1 MKALARLV
9 RWLLFAAFFL
19 LAFWFAL
26 KNATPVPLVLTNE
39 VRWDQVPLIF
49 IILLSLCAGV
59 LLGALAAAPA
69 IFRLRRELARLA
81 RASDRTRAPE
91 PAPERA
97 AEAARHAGAV
107 GQDS

>member
-1 MKALARLV
+1 MKALARLL

-49 IILLSLCAGV
+49 IILLSLCLGV
-59 LLGALAAAPA
+59 FLGALAAAPS
-69 IFRLRRELARLA
+69 IFRLRSELARLGA
-81 RASDRTRAPE
+81 AKRPQPVPD
-91 PAPERA
+91 PATERA
-97 AEAARHAGAV
+97 AQAARSAGA
-107 GQDS
+107 GTQES